1 MGEIQALCVTRKER
15 LVTWARAASVLGRSP
30 DTLTNW
36 FEQGLVPA
44 VRTPGQRLSTY
55 ASWLDAVLASAR
67 PGQAGDVAEVT
78 RQWWDEHLQPV
89 PVLEAVS

>member
-1 MGEIQALCVTRKER
+1 MGEVQALHVSRRER
-15 LVTWARAASVLGRSP
+15 LVSWARAASVLGRSP

-36 FEQGLVPA
+36 YEAGLVPA

-67 PGQAGDVAEVT
+67 PGRAGDVAEVT
-78 RQWWDEHLQPV
+78 KQWWDEHLQPE
-89 PVLEAVS
+89 PALEVA